1 MKFIY
6 FLISILE
13 FFIFIKSDSTIDF
26 SSLTEGTGYS
36 VSDNIVTITASGT
49 YTLTGTST
57 TGSLV
62 IADSLTDINLIFNSL
77 SLTSTSKTLLTIG
90 SYSSVNIQIS
100 QISTLDTT
108 GYSAIKLNSNATLS
122 INGSSTL
129 SVKGTYGFEG
139 DNTTT
144 LTINSGI
151 ISITATTDGIYV
163 GKAITINDGSL
174 IITSSNYGINSPGTT
189 SIASGT
195 IVINSTSTCIY
206 SNNNVIITGGTIT
219 LSSESLNG
227 IHADYNITIGNE
239 NGNDDDLA
247 LTITKCDEG
256 IEGAIIKVYSGT
268 ISITSTDDGINV
280 QNSFYGTDSYDS
292 TAEISMYFYGG
303 KVYVNAE
310 GDGLDAN
317 GDINIY
323 GGSIEVWG
331 MAAGGDNEP
340 VDHDNNLIINDTTL
354 IAGGSKGTSYT
365 HNGITSTNQ
374 YSIYTTESITS
385 GTTVY
390 VKDEE
395 NNTVETITP
404 PKNIEYLFYS
414 SKSVTSSFYFAT
426 SSGNISTTYFDG
438 NSQNQDSGRPNDGDR
453 PDGPGEQGDR
463 PGQNKTTSSSSS
475 DYSTSSSESDDS
487 SSESDD
493 SSSESDDSSKGNYLY
508 FSMILNILIYICI
521 NI

>member
-195 IVINSTSTCIY
+195 IVITSTSTCIY

-239 NGNDDDLA
+239 NGNDDDLT

-268 ISITSTDDGINV
+268 IIITSTDDGINV

-292 TAEISMYFYGG
+292 TAEISMNFYGG
-303 KVYVNAE
+303 NVYVNAE

-323 GGSIEVWG
+323 GGSLQVWG

-340 VDHDNNLIINDTTL
+340 VDHDDNLIINDATL
-354 IAGGSKGTSYT
+354 IVGGSKGTSYT

-395 NNTVETITP
+395 NNTVETIAV
-404 PKNIEYLFYS
+404 PKNIDYLFYS

-438 NSQNQDSGRPNDGDR
+438 NSQNQEGPNGDR
-453 PDGPGEQGDR
+453 PSGPGEQGDG
-463 PGQNKTTSSSSS
+463 PGQNNTNNTNSSSSS
-475 DYSTSSSESDDS
+475 KSVSSSESDVS
-487 SSESDD
+487 SSESDG
-493 SSSESDDSSKGNYLY
+493 SSSESDDSSKGNYIY
-508 FSMILNILIYICI
+508 FSMILNILIFICI
-521 NI
+521 HI

>member
-1 MKFIY
+1 MKLIY

-13 FFIFIKSDSTIDF
+13 LFIFIKSDESIDF
-26 SSLTEGTGYS
+26 SSLAEGTGYS
-36 VSDNIVTITASGT
+36 VSDNIVTITTSGT
-49 YTLTGTST
+49 YTLSGTST

-62 IADSLTDINLIFNSL
+62 IADSLTNVNLIFNSL
-77 SLTSTSKTLLTIG
+77 SLSSSTKTLLTIG
-90 SYSSVNIQIS
+90 SSSSVNIQIS
-100 QISTLDTT
+100 QISTLNAT
-108 GYSAIKLNSNATLS
+108 GYSAITLNSNSVLS
-122 INGSSTL
+122 INGSSIL
-129 SVKGTYGFEG
+129 SVYGTYGFEG
-139 DNTTT
+139 DNTTS

-151 ISITATTDGIYV
+151 FSIIATTDGIKI
-163 GKAITINDGSL
+163 GNEIIINDGKL
-174 IITSSNYGINSPGTT
+174 TIASSNYGINSPGTT
-189 SIASGT
+189 SIVSGT
-195 IVINSTSTCIY
+195 ITIGSKSTSLY
-206 SNNNVIITGGTIT
+206 SKKNVIIKGGNIT
-219 LSSESLNG
+219 LSSEDSNG

-239 NGNDDDLA
+239 NGSDDDLK
-247 LTITKCDEG
+247 LTISKCDEG

-292 TAEISMYFYGG
+292 TAEISMNFYGG

-323 GGSIEVWG
+323 GGSVEVWG

-340 VDHDNNLIINDTTL
+340 VDHDDNLIINDATL

-395 NNTVETITP
+395 NNTVETIAV
-404 PKNIEYLFYS
+404 PKNIDYLFYS

-438 NSQNQDSGRPNDGDR
+438 NSQNQEGPNGDR
-453 PDGPGEQGDR
+453 PSGPGEQGDG
-463 PGQNKTTSSSSS
+463 PGQNNTNSSSSS
-475 DYSTSSSESDDS
+475 KSDD
-487 SSESDD
+487 
-493 SSSESDDSSKGNYLY
+493 SESDDSSKGNYIY
-508 FSMILNILIYICI
+508 FSMILNILIFICI
-521 NI
+521 YI

>member
-13 FFIFIKSDSTIDF
+13 LFIFIKSDSSIDF
-26 SSLTEGTGYS
+26 SSLAEGTGYS
-36 VSDNIVTITASGT
+36 VSDNIVTITTSGT
-49 YTLTGTST
+49 YTLSGTST

-62 IADSLTDINLIFNSL
+62 IADSLTNVNLIFNSL
-77 SLTSTSKTLLTIG
+77 SLSSSTKTLLTIG
-90 SYSSVNIQIS
+90 SSSSVNIQIS
-100 QISTLDTT
+100 QISTLNAT
-108 GYSAIKLNSNATLS
+108 GYSAITLNSNSVLS
-122 INGSSTL
+122 INGSSIL
-129 SVKGTYGFEG
+129 SVYGTYGFEG
-139 DNTTT
+139 DNTTS

-151 ISITATTDGIYV
+151 FSIIATTDGIKI
-163 GKAITINDGSL
+163 GNEIIINDGKL
-174 IITSSNYGINSPGTT
+174 TIASSNYGINSPGTT
-189 SIASGT
+189 SIVSGT
-195 IVINSTSTCIY
+195 VTIGSTDTSIY
-206 SNNNVIITGGTIT
+206 SNKNVIITGGTIT
-219 LSSESLNG
+219 LSSENSNG

-239 NGNDDDLA
+239 NGSDDDLK
-247 LTITKCDEG
+247 LTISKCDEG

-292 TAEISMYFYGG
+292 TAEISMNFYGG

-340 VDHDNNLIINDTTL
+340 VDHDDNLIINDATL
-354 IAGGSKGTSYT
+354 IVGGSKGTSYT

-395 NNTVETITP
+395 NNTVETIAV
-404 PKNIEYLFYS
+404 PKNIDYLFYS

-438 NSQNQDSGRPNDGDR
+438 NSQNQEGPNGDR
-453 PDGPGEQGDR
+453 PSGPGEQGDG
-463 PGQNKTTSSSSS
+463 PGQNNTNSSSSS
-475 DYSTSSSESDDS
+475 KSDD
-487 SSESDD
+487 
-493 SSSESDDSSKGNYLY
+493 SESDDSSKGNYIY
-508 FSMILNILIYICI
+508 FSMILNILIFICI
-521 NI
+521 YI

>member
-13 FFIFIKSDSTIDF
+13 LFIFIKSDESIDF
-26 SSLTEGTGYS
+26 SSLASGTGYS
-36 VSDNIVTITASGT
+36 VSDNIVTITTSGT

-62 IADSLTDINLIFNSL
+62 IADSLTNVNLIFNSL
-77 SLTSTSKTLLTIG
+77 SLTSSTKTLLTIG
-90 SYSSVNIQIS
+90 SSSSVNIQIS
-100 QISTLDTT
+100 QISTLSAT
-108 GYSAIKLNSNATLS
+108 GYSAITLNSNSVLS

-129 SVKGTYGFEG
+129 SVEGTYGFEG
-139 DNTTT
+139 DNTTS
-144 LTINSGI
+144 LTINSGT
-151 ISITATTDGIYV
+151 ISISATTDGIKI
-163 GKAITINDGSL
+163 GSAITINDGSL
-174 IITSSNYGINSPGTT
+174 IIASSNYGINSPGTT
-189 SIASGT
+189 SIVSGT
-195 IVINSTSTCIY
+195 ITISSTSTSIY
-206 SNNNVIITGGTIT
+206 SNKNVIITGGTIT
-219 LSSESLNG
+219 LSSENSNG

-239 NGNDDDLA
+239 NGNDEDLI
-247 LTITKCDEG
+247 LTVTKCDEG

-268 ISITSTDDGINV
+268 INIASTDDGINV

-292 TAEISMYFYGG
+292 TAEISMNFYGG
-303 KVYVNAE
+303 NVYVNAE

-354 IAGGSKGTSYT
+354 IAGGSRGTSYT

-438 NSQNQDSGRPNDGDR
+438 NSQNQGGQPNDGDR

-463 PGQNKTTSSSSS
+463 PGQNKSSSS
-475 DYSTSSSESDDS
+475 S

-508 FSMILNILIYICI
+508 FSMILNIFIYICI